1 MFSQNAVAQ
10 LWYFVKCIYFAL
22 SAYQI
27 RCGYPTRILG
37 NFLTKKYNHL
47 NLFLFQGCVWPA
59 WGAGLGVGGIIP
71 SALLMVPHLGQVPAG
86 AVPGGAAGSD
96 GLGVDGHHAVPVQ
109 LDVRGGHLRQHL
121 HHQVQPRD

>member
-1 MFSQNAVAQ
+1 MGPVLQRCAFQYLAEPSLGLGTLRLQLPNSGGVPSPELLVLLRMFRQNTVAQ

-47 NLFLFQGCVWPA
+47 NLFLFQG
-59 WGAGLGVGGIIP
+59 
-71 SALLMVPHLGQVPAG
+71 
-86 AVPGGAAGSD
+86 
-96 GLGVDGHHAVPVQ
+96 
-109 LDVRGGHLRQHL
+109 
-121 HHQVQPRD
+121 

>member
-1 MFSQNAVAQ
+1 MFSLNPVAQ

-47 NLFLFQGCVWPA
+47 NLFLFQG
-59 WGAGLGVGGIIP
+59 
-71 SALLMVPHLGQVPAG
+71 
-86 AVPGGAAGSD
+86 
-96 GLGVDGHHAVPVQ
+96 
-109 LDVRGGHLRQHL
+109 
-121 HHQVQPRD
+121 

>member
-1 MFSQNAVAQ
+1 MGGTAPWGLSLPDVLYSLGVAQLGLTSRTDSVIFSPFLTSCPLRMFSQNAVAQ

-47 NLFLFQGCVWPA
+47 NLFLFQG
-59 WGAGLGVGGIIP
+59 
-71 SALLMVPHLGQVPAG
+71 
-86 AVPGGAAGSD
+86 
-96 GLGVDGHHAVPVQ
+96 
-109 LDVRGGHLRQHL
+109 
-121 HHQVQPRD
+121 

>member
-47 NLFLFQGCVWPA
+47 NLFLFQG
-59 WGAGLGVGGIIP
+59 
-71 SALLMVPHLGQVPAG
+71 
-86 AVPGGAAGSD
+86 
-96 GLGVDGHHAVPVQ
+96 
-109 LDVRGGHLRQHL
+109 
-121 HHQVQPRD
+121 

>member
-1 MFSQNAVAQ
+1 MFSGCGTAPVGLQNRLSCSPSLTPCPVPFRMFSQNAVAQ

-47 NLFLFQGCVWPA
+47 NLFLFQG
-59 WGAGLGVGGIIP
+59 
-71 SALLMVPHLGQVPAG
+71 
-86 AVPGGAAGSD
+86 
-96 GLGVDGHHAVPVQ
+96 
-109 LDVRGGHLRQHL
+109 
-121 HHQVQPRD
+121 